1 MTLAGGA
8 KLGPY
13 EIVSP
18 VGAGGM
24 GEVYRARDTRLD
36 RLVAIKV
43 LPEAFMADADRR
55 ARFEREAQA
64 VAALSHPNIL
74 AIHDTGIHAGQT
86 FVVTELLEGETLRDR
101 LRSGG
106 VPVRKAIECAL
117 QIARAL
123 GAAHAKGIVHRDLK
137 PENVFLLAD
146 GQVKLIDFGLARAPA
161 DRGTLE
167 TVTATEP
174 GTVMGTVGYMAPEQL
189 RGLTV
194 DARADLFALGAVLY
208 EMLSGR
214 PAFKRDTVADT
225 MTAVLNEDP
234 PPLTAVQTDVSRAFQ
249 QIVHHALEKNPT
261 ERFQSARDFGFALD
275 ALSGSATSGMTA
287 VSQVTRPSSSRIK
300 YAAIILIAAALT
312 GSYVFGRHSVPPSGL
327 DGIQFDPK
335 TFEPQFIT
343 NARFLP
349 DGQSIVFSAAL
360 EGNVPELFVSRPN
373 TLAPQSIGRPH
384 THLLSVSSQGEL
396 AVLTDVKYVA
406 HRLYEGI
413 LARMPIDGAPR
424 AWITNVREA
433 DWSPDG
439 SSLAVVHFDDRVDR
453 LEYPI
458 GKLLYE
464 SAGYLSDPRVSPDGL
479 QVAFCEHPLRFD
491 DRGWLKIVDRSGT
504 VKTLAGEYNRIQGV
518 AWMLDA
524 QRVLFSASSS
534 GTERYQVQVVPA
546 SASAPARVAL
556 PSMGWVTVHDVS
568 RDGRWIAIRTEERH
582 SIRAR
587 LPGDEAEQ
595 EFSWMNLAVGPRLSA
610 NGRLLLFTDQSP
622 SAGANYAVMYRD
634 TSGGQPVRIG
644 EGNALGLSTD
654 RLGTCRHAQ
663 YASNR
668 VVPARAG

>member
-1 MTLAGGA
+1 MTLAAGA

-106 VPVRKAIECAL
+106 VPVRKAIDCAL

-174 GTVMGTVGYMAPEQL
+174 GTVMGTVGYMAPEQV

-214 PAFKRDTVADT
+214 AAFKRDTVADT

-234 PPLTAVQTDVSRAFQ
+234 QPLTAVQTDVPRALQ

-287 VSQVTRPSSSRIK
+287 VSQVTRPSSSRTR

-312 GSYVFGRHSVPPSGL
+312 GSVRFRATFGPTVGSRRHSIRSEDIRASVHHQRPVPSRRPEHRLQRGPRGECSRAVREPPEYPGAPVHRTPAHPSPVGLVAGRIGCPDRREIRRTSALRGHTGPNADRRSPSGL
-327 DGIQFDPK
+327 DNERSRGRLV
-335 TFEPQFIT
+335 
-343 NARFLP
+343 AR
-349 DGQSIVFSAAL
+349 
-360 EGNVPELFVSRPN
+360 
-373 TLAPQSIGRPH
+373 
-384 THLLSVSSQGEL
+384 
-396 AVLTDVKYVA
+396 
-406 HRLYEGI
+406 
-413 LARMPIDGAPR
+413 
-424 AWITNVREA
+424 
-433 DWSPDG
+433 
-439 SSLAVVHFDDRVDR
+439 
-453 LEYPI
+453 
-458 GKLLYE
+458 
-464 SAGYLSDPRVSPDGL
+464 
-479 QVAFCEHPLRFD
+479 
-491 DRGWLKIVDRSGT
+491 
-504 VKTLAGEYNRIQGV
+504 RIQ
-518 AWMLDA
+518 
-524 QRVLFSASSS
+524 
-534 GTERYQVQVVPA
+534 
-546 SASAPARVAL
+546 
-556 PSMGWVTVHDVS
+556 
-568 RDGRWIAIRTEERH
+568 
-582 SIRAR
+582 
-587 LPGDEAEQ
+587 
-595 EFSWMNLAVGPRLSA
+595 
-610 NGRLLLFTDQSP
+610 
-622 SAGANYAVMYRD
+622 
-634 TSGGQPVRIG
+634 SGGR
-644 EGNALGLSTD
+644 SF
-654 RLGTCRHAQ
+654 R
-663 YASNR
+663 
-668 VVPARAG
+668 